1 MDTSSIHTDLA
12 IEARELY
19 KEGSGQEAP
28 GVEVEEVDAGDAK
41 VSRVNVFNE
50 IGSKN
55 MGKPIGHYITIEA
68 PGLMDNSPNYNDGVS
83 KLLTVEL
90 KNLLKLSD
98 KSTVLI
104 VGLGN
109 WNITA
114 DSLGPKV
121 VSRVQVTRQIF
132 QYAPME
138 IGEGYRPVCAIAPGV
153 LGITGIETSDI
164 IRGIVDRIKPDVV
177 IAIDA
182 LASRRLTRVNTTIQ
196 ITDTGINPGSGLGNY
211 RTPLNYGSL
220 GIPVIAIGM
229 PTVVDAATVARDA
242 IQMLI
247 DSRNK
252 RGEGSEGYQFMD
264 NLNEEQ
270 KYSMIKEVLTPF
282 EANLVVTPKEADE
295 LIDNISGIIS
305 KGLDSAIH
313 PAMANI

>member
-1 MDTSSIHTDLA
+1 MFSVRTDLA

-19 KEGSGQEAP
+19 KEGSGQEVP
-28 GVEVEEVDAGDAK
+28 GVEVEEINAGDAK
-41 VSRVNVFNE
+41 VTRVYVFNE
-50 IGSKN
+50 TGSRN

-68 PGLMDNSPNYNDGVS
+68 PGLVDNAPKYNEGIS

-90 KNLLKLSD
+90 QNLLKLSQN
-98 KSTVLI
+98 STILI

-109 WNITA
+109 WNVTA

-132 QYAPME
+132 QYAPNE
-138 IGEGYRPVCAIAPGV
+138 IGPGYRPVCAIAPGV

-164 IRGIVDRIKPDVV
+164 IKGIVDRIKPDAV

-182 LASRRLTRVNTTIQ
+182 LASRKLTRVNTTIQ

-211 RTPLNYGSL
+211 RNPLNYQAL
-220 GIPVIAIGM
+220 GMPVIAIGV

-247 DSRNK
+247 ESMKK
-252 RGEGSEGYQFMD
+252 RGGNSSDYQFLD
-264 NLNEEQ
+264 NLNEDQ
-270 KYSMIKEVLTPF
+270 KYSMIREVLMPF
-282 EANLVVTPKEADE
+282 EANLVVTPKESDE
-295 LIDNISGIIS
+295 LMDSISGIIS
-305 KGLDSAIH
+305 KGLDSALH

>member
-1 MDTSSIHTDLA
+1 MDMFSVRTDLA

-19 KEGSGQEAP
+19 KEGSGREVP

-41 VSRVNVFNE
+41 VSRVHVFNE
-50 IGSKN
+50 IGSKS

-68 PGLMDNSPNYNDGVS
+68 PGLMDNEPKYNEGVS

-90 KNLLKLSD
+90 KNLLQLNDNSL
-98 KSTVLI
+98 VLI

-109 WNITA
+109 WNVTA

-121 VSRVQVTRQIF
+121 VDRVQVTRQIF
-132 QYAPME
+132 QYAPNE
-138 IGEGYRPVCAIAPGV
+138 IDKGYRPVCAIAPGV
-153 LGITGIETSDI
+153 LGITGIETTDI
-164 IRGIVDRIKPDVV
+164 IRGIVDRTKPDVV

-196 ITDTGINPGSGLGNY
+196 VSDTGINPGSGLGNY
-211 RTPLNYGSL
+211 RTPLNKQTL
-220 GIPVIAIGM
+220 GIPVLAIGL

-247 DSRNK
+247 DSMKKQGGNPN
-252 RGEGSEGYQFMD
+252 EYQFMD
-264 NLNEEQ
+264 DLSEGQ
-270 KYSMIKEVLTPF
+270 KYNMIREVLTPF

-295 LIDNISGIIS
+295 LIDSISGIIS
-305 KGLDSAIH
+305 DGLDRAIH
-313 PAMANI
+313 PALTNI

>member
-1 MDTSSIHTDLA
+1 MFSVHTDLA

-19 KEGSGQEAP
+19 KEGSGQEVP
-28 GVEVEEVDAGDAK
+28 GVEVEEINAGDAK
-41 VSRVNVFNE
+41 VSRVYVFNE
-50 IGSKN
+50 IGSKS
-55 MGKPIGHYITIEA
+55 MGKPMGHYITIEA
-68 PGLMDNSPNYNDGVS
+68 PGLIDDAPNYNEGIS
-83 KLLTVEL
+83 KLLAVEL
-90 KNLLKLSD
+90 QNLLKLSD
-98 KSTVLI
+98 NSTILI

-109 WNITA
+109 WNVTA

-132 QYAPME
+132 QYAPNE
-138 IGEGYRPVCAIAPGV
+138 IGKGYRPVCAIAPGV

-164 IRGIVDRIKPDVV
+164 IRGIVDRIKPNVV

-182 LASRRLTRVNTTIQ
+182 LASRKLTRVNTTIQ

-211 RTPLNYGSL
+211 RNPLNYQSL
-220 GIPVIAIGM
+220 GIPVIAIGV

-247 DSRNK
+247 DSMK
-252 RGEGSEGYQFMD
+252 KKGESSGSYKFMD
-264 NLNEEQ
+264 SLSEEQ

-295 LIDNISGIIS
+295 LMDSISGIIS

>member
-1 MDTSSIHTDLA
+1 MFSVRTDLA

-19 KEGSGQEAP
+19 KEGSGEEVP
-28 GVEVEEVDAGDAK
+28 GVEVEEINAGDAK
-41 VSRVNVFNE
+41 VTRVYIFNE
-50 IGSKN
+50 IGSKS

-68 PGLMDNSPNYNDGVS
+68 PGLVDNSPEYNDGIS

-90 KNLLKLSD
+90 QNLLKLSVD
-98 KSTVLI
+98 STILV

-109 WNITA
+109 WNVTA

-132 QYAPME
+132 KYAPTE
-138 IGEGYRPVCAIAPGV
+138 INSGYRPVCAVAPGV
-153 LGITGIETSDI
+153 LGITGIETGDI
-164 IRGIVDRIKPDVV
+164 IKGIVDRIRPDVV

-182 LASRRLTRVNTTIQ
+182 LASRKLTRVNTTIQ
-196 ITDTGINPGSGLGNY
+196 VTDTGINPGSGLGNY
-211 RTPLNYGSL
+211 RNPLNRQSL
-220 GIPVIAIGM
+220 GIPVIAIGV

-247 DSRNK
+247 DSMKN
-252 RGEGSEGYQFMD
+252 RGVSSDAYQFID
-264 NLNEEQ
+264 NLSEEQ

-295 LIDNISGIIS
+295 LMDSISSIIS
-305 KGLDSAIH
+305 KGLDSAVH
-313 PAMANI
+313 PAMSNI